1 MTRKQSEA
9 GKRRAKGE
17 AEEKCP
23 NCLGSGRVKSL
34 NPSARARRGGNAA
47 YLNSFRPGAMS
58 MSERGRRG
66 GNPPLPT
73 IDDLEVPEKS
83 K

>member
-23 NCLGSGRVKSL
+23 NCLGSGRVKSK
-34 NPSARARRGGNAA
+34 NPRTRARMGGNAA

-58 MSERGRRG
+58 MSERGKRG

-73 IDDLEVPEKS
+73 IDDLTDPETDK
-83 K
+83 